1 MGPILKKLKPRVATL
16 EQTFGL
22 ATYEEHKNN
31 FLLLMYDI
39 IDAGYNLRYKIVNM
53 SEYGLP
59 QQRKRLLIIAARY
72 AMQHST

>member
-31 FLLLMYDI
+31 FFLLMNDI
-39 IDAGYNLRYKIVNM
+39 IEAGYNLRYKIVNM